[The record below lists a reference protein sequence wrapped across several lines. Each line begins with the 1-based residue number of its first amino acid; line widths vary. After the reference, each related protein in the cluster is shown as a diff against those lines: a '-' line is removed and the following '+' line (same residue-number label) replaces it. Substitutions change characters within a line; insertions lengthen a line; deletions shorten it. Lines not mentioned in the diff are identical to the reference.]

1 MIRIYH
7 APQARSFRVIW
18 MCHEAGLPHEVS
30 LVNFFDKSMR
40 SPEFLAISP
49 AGRVP
54 AVEIDG
60 QVMFEIGAILEYL
73 AETRAPQFNRP
84 AGHPDRIC
92 YLEWLHFGETAAVH
106 LANLTQQHIVL
117 REAHM
122 RSETVMRLE
131 AKRLEKCLIAAAR
144 ARKGE
149 GVCGAFSAADV
160 ALGYAVLIGQ
170 YFLRYQDPAL
180 VDWLA
185 ALKARP
191 ALQAARVE
199 DGPVQIYTRDFYE
212 APLG

>member
-1 MIRIYH
+1 
-7 APQARSFRVIW
+7 
-18 MCHEAGLPHEVS
+18 MCHEAGLPHEVA

-60 QVMFEIGAILEYL
+60 QVMFESGAILEYL